1 MTGEVRFSRRLQ
13 ILLHMLGLSSLG
25 GATFLQA
32 LVFADILQHGRF
44 LAQEG
49 NAAILSFETVLAA
62 FAALY
67 FVYVFQSF
75 IRSVR

>member
-1 MTGEVRFSRRLQ
+1 MSEKGRFNRRLQ

-44 LAQEG
+44 LAQES
-49 NAAILSFETVLAA
+49 NAAILTFEIVLAV

-67 FVYVFQSF
+67 FVYVFQRF
-75 IRSVR
+75 IRSV